1 MRILTFT
8 TLYPNAVWPQ
18 FGIFVETRLRKLV
31 ESGCVSA
38 RVIAPCPWFPF
49 TNHSFGKYAAFA
61 QIPRCEQRHGLAIA
75 HPRYP
80 LIPKIGMSV
89 APSLLFAAVLPFLR
103 RQIAQGEDFE
113 VIDAHYMYPD
123 GVAAVMLGLA
133 LDRPVAI
140 TCRGSDINELAKY
153 RFPRRQITWAAKR
166 AAAIVTVSEGLRE
179 RLSAL
184 GIEPERVRV
193 LRNGVDLDL
202 FLPGDRS
209 IARARLGIAGRVL
222 VSVGN
227 LVPLK
232 GHELIIKALID
243 LPSTT
248 LLIVGRGPERS
259 SLEALAKTVGVAN
272 RVRFIEPVP
281 QDQLRDIYCAADAL
295 ILASSSE
302 GWPNVLLEC
311 MACGTPAIATDIPG
325 AREIIAEPTVGQLLL
340 DRTPDSIVQ
349 SVETVLASPRDSA
362 AIRAYAEGFSWDH
375 TTIGQL
381 SMFDQIARHS
391 RNSHNRTPR

>member
-31 ESGCVSA
+31 ESGRVSA

-49 TNHSFGKYAAFA
+49 TNRKFGKYAAFA
-61 QIPRCEQRHGLAIA
+61 QIPCCEQRHGLAID

-103 RQIAQGEDFE
+103 RQIALGQDFE

-153 RFPRRQITWAAKR
+153 RFPRRQIIWAAKC

-179 RLSAL
+179 RLSGL
-184 GIEPERVRV
+184 GVEPERIRV

-202 FLPGDRS
+202 FRPMDRS
-209 IARARLGIAGRVL
+209 IARTRLGLTGHVL

-227 LVPLK
+227 LVRLK
-232 GHELIIKALID
+232 GHELIIKALAD

-259 SLEALAKTVGVAN
+259 SLEALAQTVGVTD
-272 RVRFIEPVP
+272 RTRFFEPVP
-281 QDQLRDIYCAADAL
+281 QEQLRDIYCAADAL

-302 GWPNVLLEC
+302 GWPNVLLES

-325 AREIIAEPTVGQLLL
+325 AREIIGEPLVGQLLRE
-340 DRTPDSIVQ
+340 RTPDFIVQ
-349 SVETVLASPRDSA
+349 SVETVLGSPRNGA
-362 AIRAYAEGFSWDH
+362 AIRAYAERFSWDQ

-381 SMFDQIARHS
+381 RMFDQIVRHS
-391 RNSHNRTPR
+391 LNTHDRTPR